1 MNTIAQSNRYFS
13 HELKLDITQLSFI
26 EEEAQW
32 HLCVDAII
40 YQNLPSCA

>member
-1 MNTIAQSNRYFS
+1 MN
-13 HELKLDITQLSFI
+13 LKLDITQLSFI

-40 YQNLPSCA
+40 YQNLPSCVRIRNSMRQ